1 MSQLL
6 IICKRF
12 KINEI
17 FKKKLTIIINIIVSV
32 LIKIIFFKFQK
43 HSDDNYSD
51 EITEKNIINL
61 RMFHFNIFYHF
72 HSSRLFVFWVFFYYQ
87 VNFIVANQLKT
98 GKWRFFFIHQ
108 QLWLLLTK
116 SIFFSIRSYKVLL
129 LLCKCISK
137 IQKRNITSCTFKM
150 ILRLLS

>member
-72 HSSRLFVFWVFFYYQ
+72 HSSRLFVFGGFFLLSGKFYCGKS
-87 VNFIVANQLKT
+87 VENREVA
-98 GKWRFFFIHQ
+98 FFFHS
-108 QLWLLLTK
+108 
-116 SIFFSIRSYKVLL
+116 SIVMASPHKIDLFFDKV
-129 LLCKCISK
+129 
-137 IQKRNITSCTFKM
+137 IQSITSIVQVYFKD
-150 ILRLLS
+150 LEKKHYFLYF